1 MIEAHN
7 AQSALAHLT
16 ERSAHVLVSDIGM
29 ADQDGYRLLREIR
42 RRGYSAST
50 LPAIAL
56 TAFARL
62 EDRESALAAGFQE
75 HLVKPVEGQ
84 QLIVRIAEL
93 LRARHC

>member
-29 ADQDGYRLLREIR
+29 ADQDGYQLLREIR